1 MENSRKI
8 TTPGLI
14 ILLIASVTFLGI
26 LLCVY
31 KNRLDKQMITD
42 DGRLAAIKS
51 LSETISDLKL
61 EVKILQ
67 TDIMIAR
74 SSSAK
79 IDKAKL
85 QLTEWVYKHSQISQ
99 TMAEEIV
106 NNISKSSCPLFL
118 LSLIKTE
125 SNFNPTAVS
134 SKGAMGLG
142 QIMPLHKKALIEA
155 GILKEM
161 RDVFDIST
169 AVKAT
174 EFIWRLKIAQANGDI
189 NRALALYLGG
199 NDRRY
204 VNQILKDY
212 FQLNYLCKKPLIN
225 KKMSKEIKAENVED
239 NVEIIK
245 EYVYIVK
252 SGDTLSKIAKKVYGK
267 VNQNI
272 LESIKNN
279 NPDVKNMAFIS
290 VGQEIIL
297 PTIYIG
303 GILKS
308 PNIN

>member
-1 MENSRKI
+1 
-8 TTPGLI
+8 
-14 ILLIASVTFLGI
+14 
-26 LLCVY
+26 
-31 KNRLDKQMITD
+31 
-42 DGRLAAIKS
+42 
-51 LSETISDLKL
+51 
-61 EVKILQ
+61 
-67 TDIMIAR
+67 MIAR

-267 VNQNI
+267 VNRNI